1 MPLPHAVKIQEI
13 RMSLIRS
20 MLMLALLGGTAAS
33 TTGCTTAIVA
43 GAAAAGGYIAHEK
56 GYRIRNPVTRDSDA
70 DGG

>member
-1 MPLPHAVKIQEI
+1 
-13 RMSLIRS
+13 

-56 GYRIRNPVTRDSDA
+56 GYRIRNPVTRDSGA